1 MEGSTN
7 ARIYKSVGL
16 LREGNVVII
25 REIKA
30 SDAENFV
37 HLTQQIEGS
46 SEYMLWEAGE
56 RNIQPEQQR
65 KMIESIEENENSA
78 IFVAENDNVLVGY
91 LMAMGGNAR
100 RRKHSAYIVIGIVED
115 YRGQG
120 VGRKLFKEME
130 HWASNHNIQRLE
142 LTVVTRN
149 EAGLALYKKVGF
161 EIEGTKRHSLFVDGE
176 FIDEFYMSKL
186 L

>member
-1 MEGSTN
+1 M
-7 ARIYKSVGL
+7 RIRK
-16 LREGNVVII
+16 
-25 REIKA
+25 IKT
-30 SDAENFV
+30 SDAEEFV
-37 HLTQQIEGS
+37 HLTQRVEGS

-56 RNIQPEQQR
+56 RMIQPEQQR
-65 KMIESIEENENSA
+65 KMIESIEESGNST

-91 LMAMGGNAR
+91 LMAIGGNAR

-120 VGRKLFKEME
+120 VGRKLFNELE
-130 HWASNHNIQRLE
+130 QWASNHNIQRLE

-149 EAGLALYKKVGF
+149 EAGLALYKKIGF
-161 EIEGTKRHSLFVDGE
+161 EIEGTKKHSLFIDGE
-176 FIDEFYMSKL
+176 FVDEFYMSKL